1 MSRTGGLVT
10 LPDRMQDVQT
20 CRRRGDPST
29 RARTRWMFGFHRRL
43 VRRWEWLMLIPN
55 DGFLP
60 QTSHTAA
67 MTRRL
72 PSNSSGNGDKV
83 SILLMGALETLSA
96 SDLRR
101 SISVFRDALRAHQ
114 DVINRLNVYP
124 VPDGDTGTNM
134 ALTLETVVSDLAE
147 LSRGSA
153 PDSQADSDDADRPDL
168 ATTCKAIAHG
178 SLMGARGNSGVILSQ
193 LLRGM
198 TDELGGLTGA
208 VGPVEIARAL
218 TRASELARQAV
229 MRPVEGTILTVA
241 AGACDGATAAAEQG
255 KSLVDVLDAAR
266 DGAADALA
274 RTPELLPVLAQ
285 AGVVDA
291 GGTGYLLLFD
301 ALLWVVDGRAI
312 PEPPELPDNFDTAI
326 AATHGADGESAEDVQ
341 AAVLAGLRYEVM
353 YLLEA
358 VDETIPSFKEVWAG
372 IGDSIVVVGG
382 DGLWNCH
389 IHTDDIGAAVE
400 AALDAGRPRKI
411 RVTDLLEQVDEER
424 WVREGADNAEW
435 GASDVPPGP
444 PPTTGAVAVATGV
457 GIGRIFRSLGVHRL
471 IAGGQS
477 MNPSTAQILEA
488 VEALGSDEVV
498 ILPNNKNIRPVAES
512 VDALTSKTVRVIPT
526 NTIAEGFAALLAY
539 DPGSHVD
546 ANVQAMV
553 ESAERVVAGEV
564 TQAVRD
570 ADSGVG
576 PVKADDWLGLSRNG
590 IEAVADSM
598 SAVACS
604 LLKVLVTDDHELVT
618 IIEGEGSGPA
628 DTRRITEWLR
638 DNRPDVESEV
648 HHGGQPLYPYL
659 FSIE

>member
-1 MSRTGGLVT
+1 
-10 LPDRMQDVQT
+10 
-20 CRRRGDPST
+20 
-29 RARTRWMFGFHRRL
+29 
-43 VRRWEWLMLIPN
+43 MLIPN

-101 SISVFRDALRAHQ
+101 SISAFRDALRAHQ
-114 DVINRLNVYP
+114 EVINRLNVYP

-134 ALTLETVVSDLAE
+134 ALTLETVVSDLDA
-147 LSRGSA
+147 LSGGSTGDPA
-153 PDSQADSDDADRPDL
+153 SDQATESLSDADGPDL
-168 ATTCKAIAHG
+168 PTTCKAIAHG

-193 LLRGM
+193 LLRGIC
-198 TDELGGLTGA
+198 DELGALSGEA
-208 VGPVEIARAL
+208 GPPDVARAL

-229 MRPVEGTILTVA
+229 MRPVDGTILTVA
-241 AGACDGATAAAEQG
+241 AGAGERATSAAVQG

-266 DGAADALA
+266 SGAAEALA

-301 ALLWVVDGRAI
+301 ALLLVVDGRPI

-326 AATHGADGESAEDVQ
+326 AATHGADGESAEEIQ

-358 VDETIPSFKEVWAG
+358 ADETIPSFKEVWAG

-411 RVTDLLEQVDEER
+411 RVTDLLEQVEEER

-435 GASDVPPGP
+435 GPSDVPPGP

-488 VEALGSDEVV
+488 VQALGSDEVV

-526 NTIAEGFAALLAY
+526 NTVAEGFAALLAY
-539 DPGSHVD
+539 DPGAHID
-546 ANVQAMV
+546 ANVRAME

-570 ADSGVG
+570 TESDVG
-576 PVKADDWLGLSRNG
+576 PVKANDWLGLSRQG
-590 IEAVADSM
+590 IEAVADTL
-598 SAVACS
+598 SAAAIA
-604 LLKVLVTDDHELVT
+604 LLDVLVTDEHELVT

-628 DTRRITEWLR
+628 ETRRITEWLR

-648 HHGGQPLYPYL
+648 HQGGQPLYPYL